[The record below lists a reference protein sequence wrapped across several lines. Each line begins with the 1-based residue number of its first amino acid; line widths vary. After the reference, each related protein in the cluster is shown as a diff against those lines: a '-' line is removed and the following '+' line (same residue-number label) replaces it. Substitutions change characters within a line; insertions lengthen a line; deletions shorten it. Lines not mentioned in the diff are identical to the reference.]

1 MLPTKTRIRDPNK
14 QELTQPKIKGLIMGK
29 ILASL
34 LGGGTNLFTGLSSDL
49 FSMILNF
56 LFFLMLMMG
65 LNEALEK
72 KFNLPMDSIK
82 DFMMEVLKSGFD
94 DSIKNMGPAL
104 VGNGFGSSK
113 SDKTANKMSV
123 SQVRL

>member
-1 MLPTKTRIRDPNK
+1 
-14 QELTQPKIKGLIMGK
+14 MGK

-49 FSMILNF
+49 FSMILIF

-65 LNEALEK
+65 LNETLGK
-72 KFNLPMDSIK
+72 KFNLPMDNIK
-82 DFMMEVLKSGFD
+82 NFMAEVLKNGF
-94 DSIKNMGPAL
+94 DSIKNMGSAL

>member
-1 MLPTKTRIRDPNK
+1 MLPTKTRIRDPNE
-14 QELTQPKIKGLIMGK
+14 QELAQPKIKGLSMGK

-49 FSMILNF
+49 FSMILIF

-65 LNEALEK
+65 LNETLGR
-72 KFNLPMDSIK
+72 KFNLPMDNIK
-82 DFMMEVLKSGFD
+82 NFMAEVLKNGF
-94 DSIKNMGPAL
+94 DSIKNMGSAL

-113 SDKTANKMSV
+113 SDKTTNKMSV

>member
-1 MLPTKTRIRDPNK
+1 
-14 QELTQPKIKGLIMGK
+14 MGK

-65 LNEALEK
+65 LNEALGK
-72 KFNLPMDSIK
+72 KFNLPMDNIK
-82 DFMMEVLKSGFD
+82 NFMAEVLK
-94 DSIKNMGPAL
+94 
-104 VGNGFGSSK
+104 NGFGSMKNMGSALIGNSFSSSK
-113 SDKTANKMSV
+113 SNKTTNKMSV

>member
-1 MLPTKTRIRDPNK
+1 MLPTKTRIRDSNK
-14 QELTQPKIKGLIMGK
+14 QELTQPKIKGLSMGK

-34 LGGGTNLFTGLSSDL
+34 LGGGTNLFTDLSSDL

-65 LNEALEK
+65 LNEILGK
-72 KFNLPMDSIK
+72 KFNLPMDNIK
-82 DFMMEVLKSGFD
+82 NFMAEVLKNGF
-94 DSIKNMGPAL
+94 DSIKNMGSAL
-104 VGNGFGSSK
+104 VGNGFGSNK
-113 SDKTANKMSV
+113 SDKTTNKMSV

>member
-1 MLPTKTRIRDPNK
+1 
-14 QELTQPKIKGLIMGK
+14 MGK

-34 LGGGTNLFTGLSSDL
+34 LGGGTNLFAGLSSDL

-65 LNEALEK
+65 LNEILEK
-72 KFNLPMDSIK
+72 KFNLPMDNIK
-82 DFMMEVLKSGFD
+82 DFMMEVLKSGFGN
-94 DSIKNMGPAL
+94 KNMGSAL
-104 VGNGFGSSK
+104 IGNGFSSSK

-123 SQVRL
+123 PQVKL

>member
-1 MLPTKTRIRDPNK
+1 MLSAKTRIRTQSK
-14 QELTQPKIKGLIMGK
+14 QELVQPKIKGLVMGK

-65 LNEALEK
+65 LNEILEK
-72 KFNLPMDSIK
+72 KFNLPMDNIK
-82 DFMMEVLKSGFD
+82 NFMMEVLKNGFG
-94 DSIKNMGPAL
+94 SMKNMESAL
-104 VGNGFGSSK
+104 IGNGFSSSK

-123 SQVRL
+123 PQVKL

>member
-1 MLPTKTRIRDPNK
+1 MLSAETRIRVPSK
-14 QELTQPKIKGLIMGK
+14 RELVQPKIKGLIMGK

-34 LGGGTNLFTGLSSDL
+34 LGGGTNLFAGLSSDL

-65 LNEALEK
+65 LNEILEK

-82 DFMMEVLKSGFD
+82 DFMMEVLKSGFGNM
-94 DSIKNMGPAL
+94 KNMGSAL
-104 VGNGFGSSK
+104 IGNGFNSSK

-123 SQVRL
+123 PQVKL

>member
-1 MLPTKTRIRDPNK
+1 
-14 QELTQPKIKGLIMGK
+14 MGK

-34 LGGGTNLFTGLSSDL
+34 LGGGINLFTGLSSDL

-65 LNEALEK
+65 LNEILGK
-72 KFNLPMDSIK
+72 KFNLPIDNIKNFMAEVLKNGFDSIK
-82 DFMMEVLKSGFD
+82 S
-94 DSIKNMGPAL
+94 MGSAL

-113 SDKTANKMSV
+113 SDKTTNKMSV

>member
-1 MLPTKTRIRDPNK
+1 
-14 QELTQPKIKGLIMGK
+14 MGK

-65 LNEALEK
+65 LNEMLEK
-72 KFNLPMDSIK
+72 KFNLPMDNIK
-82 DFMMEVLKSGFD
+82 NFMTEVLK
-94 DSIKNMGPAL
+94 
-104 VGNGFGSSK
+104 NGFGSMKNMGSALIGNGFNMGSALIGNGFSSSK
-113 SDKTANKMSV
+113 SEKTANKMGV
-123 SQVRL
+123 PQVKL

>member
-1 MLPTKTRIRDPNK
+1 MLSAETRIRTPSK
-14 QELTQPKIKGLIMGK
+14 RELVQPKVKGLIMGK

-34 LGGGTNLFTGLSSDL
+34 LGGGTNLFAGLSNDL

-65 LNEALEK
+65 LNEILEK
-72 KFNLPMDSIK
+72 KFNLPMDNIK

-94 DSIKNMGPAL
+94 SIKNMGSAL
-104 VGNGFGSSK
+104 VGNSFGSSK

>member
-1 MLPTKTRIRDPNK
+1 MLPTKTRIGDPNK
-14 QELTQPKIKGLIMGK
+14 QELTQPKIKGLSVGK

-65 LNEALEK
+65 LNEALGK
-72 KFNLPMDSIK
+72 KFNLPMNNIK
-82 DFMMEVLKSGFD
+82 NFMAEVLKNGF
-94 DSIKNMGPAL
+94 DSIKNMGSAL
-104 VGNGFGSSK
+104 VGNSFGSSK

>member
-14 QELTQPKIKGLIMGK
+14 QELTQPKIKGLGMGK

-65 LNEALEK
+65 LNETLGK
-72 KFNLPMDSIK
+72 KFNLPMDNIK
-82 DFMMEVLKSGFD
+82 NFMAEVLKNGF
-94 DSIKNMGPAL
+94 DSIKNMGSAL

-113 SDKTANKMSV
+113 SDKTTNKMSV

>member
-1 MLPTKTRIRDPNK
+1 
-14 QELTQPKIKGLIMGK
+14 MGK

-65 LNEALEK
+65 LNEILEK
-72 KFNLPMDSIK
+72 KFNLPMDNIK
-82 DFMMEVLKSGFD
+82 NFMTEVLKNGF
-94 DSIKNMGPAL
+94 KNMGSAL
-104 VGNGFGSSK
+104 IGNGFSSSK
-113 SDKTANKMSV
+113 SDKTANKMGV
-123 SQVRL
+123 LQVKL

>member
-1 MLPTKTRIRDPNK
+1 MKNSEQARTCATKNNRN
-14 QELTQPKIKGLIMGK
+14 PKIKGLVMGK

-65 LNEALEK
+65 LNEILEK
-72 KFNLPMDSIK
+72 KFNLPMD
-82 DFMMEVLKSGFD
+82 D
-94 DSIKNMGPAL
+94 IKNFMTEL
-104 VGNGFGSSK
+104 LKNGFGSMKNMGSALIGNGFSSSK
-113 SDKTANKMSV
+113 LEKTANKMSV
-123 SQVRL
+123 PQVKF

>member
-1 MLPTKTRIRDPNK
+1 
-14 QELTQPKIKGLIMGK
+14 MGK

-65 LNEALEK
+65 LNEILEK
-72 KFNLPMDSIK
+72 KFNLPMDNIK
-82 DFMMEVLKSGFD
+82 DFMTEVLK
-94 DSIKNMGPAL
+94 
-104 VGNGFGSSK
+104 NGFGSMKNMGSALIGNDFSSSK
-113 SDKTANKMSV
+113 SEKTANKMGV
-123 SQVRL
+123 PQVKL

>member
-1 MLPTKTRIRDPNK
+1 M
-14 QELTQPKIKGLIMGK
+14 KGLSMGK

-34 LGGGTNLFTGLSSDL
+34 LGGGINLFTGLSNDL
-49 FSMILNF
+49 FSMILSF

-65 LNEALEK
+65 LNEILGK
-72 KFNLPMDSIK
+72 KFNLPMDNIK
-82 DFMMEVLKSGFD
+82 NFMAEVLKNGF
-94 DSIKNMGPAL
+94 DSIKNMGSAL

-113 SDKTANKMSV
+113 SDKTTNKMSV

>member
-1 MLPTKTRIRDPNK
+1 MLSAKTRIRTPIK
-14 QELTQPKIKGLIMGK
+14 QELVRPKIKGLVMGK

-65 LNEALEK
+65 LNEILEK
-72 KFNLPMDSIK
+72 KFNLPMDNIK
-82 DFMMEVLKSGFD
+82 NFMMEVLK
-94 DSIKNMGPAL
+94 
-104 VGNGFGSSK
+104 NGFGSMKNMESALIGNGSSSSK
-113 SDKTANKMSV
+113 SEKTANKMSV
-123 SQVRL
+123 PQVKL